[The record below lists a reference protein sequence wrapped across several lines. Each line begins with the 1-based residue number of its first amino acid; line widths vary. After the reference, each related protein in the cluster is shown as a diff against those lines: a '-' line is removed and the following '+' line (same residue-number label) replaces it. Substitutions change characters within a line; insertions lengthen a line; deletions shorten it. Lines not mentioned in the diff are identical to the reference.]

1 MGLGLGFVIHLVY
14 YHVELLELLLEALQR
29 AHLVRVRVRV
39 IRVRARVIRVRVR
52 VRVRVKVGVCSE
64 RTRSP
69 RTVQH
74 AQPLSM
80 LITSSATW

>member
-1 MGLGLGFVIHLVY
+1 MELGLGLGFVIHLVY

-52 VRVRVKVGVCSE
+52 VRVGGW
-64 RTRSP
+64 T
-69 RTVQH
+69 
-74 AQPLSM
+74 QPG
-80 LITSSATW
+80 